1 MDHTNSNNSYFIQG
15 MTCNHCKQTAT
26 EAIESCN
33 GVEKVDIDL
42 DSGQAIIK
50 GSNLNQDE
58 ILNSIKSVGFSI
70 SKLT

>member
-1 MDHTNSNNSYFIQG
+1 L
-15 MTCNHCKQTAT
+15 
-26 EAIESCN
+26 